1 MHIMEIRVMSRQLVL
16 EAVHLEK
23 SRFRLGFPE
32 DRQLS
37 PADVQRMV
45 EKGSTQ
51 LEFDIGERLSI
62 EVRVQGRDEIERL
75 EKARDT
81 LEEIL

>member
-1 MHIMEIRVMSRQLVL
+1 MHSMGIKVMSRQLGL

-23 SRFRLGFPE
+23 SRFRLIFPAE
-32 DRQLS
+32 RQLS
-37 PADVQRMV
+37 PGDVQRMV
-45 EKGSTQ
+45 EKCSSQ

-62 EVRVQGRDEIERL
+62 EIKVQGRDEIERL

-81 LEEIL
+81 LEEVL